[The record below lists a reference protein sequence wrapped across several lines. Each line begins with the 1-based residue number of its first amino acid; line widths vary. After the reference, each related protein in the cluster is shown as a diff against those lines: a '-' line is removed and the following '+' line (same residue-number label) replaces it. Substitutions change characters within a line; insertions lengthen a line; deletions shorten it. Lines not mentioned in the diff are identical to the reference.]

1 MDNIEDQDSQEAVK
15 LKQKLGSIAKKQKIY
30 LFDEEEIPDPDL
42 ITNEMIFMTMSN
54 SLDLIQEL
62 LTYSEVKKVEEPAP
76 QKIVS
81 MQYID
86 FGITLAEM
94 KQMQQL
100 SRGER
105 KKCHHT
111 IVEIEKLMYE
121 LSSIIDSGEDINRD
135 NLKQLFH
142 KTLETY
148 LLLPHCLKPI
158 FDHCKKIENL
168 LTKALKSQQEQI
180 SLTT

>member
-1 MDNIEDQDSQEAVK
+1 MK
-15 LKQKLGSIAKKQKIY
+15 LKSKLDGIAKKQNIY
-30 LFDEEEIPDPDL
+30 LFDEEEMPDPDL
-42 ITNEMIFMTMSN
+42 ITNEMIFLTMSN
-54 SLDLIQEL
+54 ALDLIQEL
-62 LTYSEVKKVEEPAP
+62 LAYSEAKNVEEPP
-76 QKIVS
+76 PKKIVS
-81 MQYID
+81 MYID
-86 FGITLAEM
+86 FGITLADM

-121 LSSIIDSGEDINRD
+121 LSSIIDGGEDINID
-135 NLKQLFH
+135 NMKQIFS

-158 FDHCKKIENL
+158 FDHCKKTENL
-168 LTKALKSQQEQI
+168 LTKALKS
-180 SLTT
+180 